1 MQIEIF
7 TEAFTTRLL
16 PLFDEVTLGAIRN
29 FHPEQYPA
37 NAALAALGAL
47 SASVIL
53 YFFGVWLRRMP
64 ERISTP
70 EQRERVK
77 ALETK
82 LRGWMPYL
90 LILAPTPVGNAIIIA
105 SGFFCMRPWLA
116 ATMIILAEVLW
127 RASPL
132 FSSN

>member
-1 MQIEIF
+1 MKPEIF

-16 PLFDEVTLGAIRN
+16 PLFDEVTLGAIQR
-29 FHPEQYPA
+29 FQPENYPA

-47 SASVIL
+47 TASALL
-53 YFFGVWLRRMP
+53 YLFGVWLRRMP

-77 ALETK
+77 VLETK
-82 LRGWMPYL
+82 LCGWMPYL

-105 SGFFCMRPWLA
+105 AGFFCLRPWLA

-127 RASPL
+127 RVSPL
-132 FSSN
+132 LSSQ